1 MSTTQP
7 ERRQRDDRR
16 RHSWPALV
24 LAASLVAAVSALVA
38 GSSSAANG
46 AGKPVAN
53 INFAI
58 GGDIVKFDPAFA
70 YDYQT
75 TPVVSQAC
83 EGLLRFTPKG
93 RLLPNLASSWKQVNP
108 TTFVYNIRKNV
119 KFQDGTPLTAA
130 DVKFSLDR
138 YKDPKVGAYAGS
150 YYTRVKSIDITGP
163 SQITIRLTG
172 PYSQWQYVPA
182 MTAAAAIVSKAFVQ
196 AHPKDLGQPGVGIVC
211 TGPFAFSS
219 WTRGQ
224 TVVLKRFDGYWNTNR
239 TPKVAQVTFKV
250 VEDESTLI
258 AGLNTGAIDG
268 TVYALDGRMAK
279 GISGPVKI
287 WRSPSSLVAGLLFNT
302 QRKPWSDARVRRA
315 FAMALDIPGII
326 KTAYNGYGRATKSP
340 APPIMFTYARQQ
352 YERAYKALPA
362 YKHDLAAAQ
371 ELIKAAGADG
381 AHGTLMISTPTDKLV
396 GVIVQQTAAQIGIKL
411 TLQTV
416 PFAKKTAIEYAGGA
430 RKYDL
435 DLFSALGDTS
445 DPIGFLYIQFSS
457 DAPISN
463 VSQYKNAL
471 VDKYLN
477 ASWNAPTPAAGVTP
491 LTKAQSIIVRDA
503 PWIPFIAADSLVPLN
518 KRLTG
523 WEPSTFSYW
532 GSWAADLSGT

>member
-1 MSTTQP
+1 MSTPQGTLH
-7 ERRQRDDRR
+7 RRDDRS
-16 RHSWPALV
+16 HSTLALL
-24 LAASLVAAVSALVA
+24 LAASLVAVVSALVS
-38 GSSSAANG
+38 GSSFAANT
-46 AGKPVAN
+46 AGKPIGN

-93 RLLPNLASSWKQVNP
+93 RLLPNLASSWKQVNA

-119 KFQDGTPLTAA
+119 KFQDGSPLTAE
-130 DVKFSLDR
+130 DVRFSLNR

-150 YYTRVKSIDITGP
+150 YYTRVKSIAVTGP
-163 SQITIRLTG
+163 SQVTIRLTG

-182 MTAAAAIVSKAFVQ
+182 MTAAAAIVSKPFVQ

-211 TGPFAFSS
+211 TGPFKFAS
-219 WTRGQ
+219 WQRGQ
-224 TVVLKRFDGYWNTNR
+224 NVVLKRFDDYWNKNR
-239 TPKVAQVTFKV
+239 MPKVAQVTFKV

-279 GISGPVKI
+279 GISGPVRI

-326 KTAYNGYGRATKSP
+326 RAAYNGYGRATKSP
-340 APPIMFTYARQQ
+340 APPIMFTYAKQK
-352 YERAYKALPA
+352 YERAYRALPA
-362 YKHDLAAAQ
+362 YKHDIAAAQ
-371 ELIKAAGADG
+371 ALIKAAGADG
-381 AHGTLMISTPTDKLV
+381 ASGTLMISTPTDKLV
-396 GVIVQQTAAQIGIKL
+396 GVIVQQTAVQIGIKL

-416 PFAKKTAIEYAGGA
+416 PFAKKTAIEYSPGA

-445 DPIGFLYIQFSS
+445 DPIGFLYIQFASA
-457 DAPISN
+457 APISN

-471 VDKYLN
+471 VDKNLN
-477 ASWNAPTPAAGVTP
+477 ASWNAPTPAAGVTA
-491 LTKAQSIIVRDA
+491 LTKAQSVIVRDA

-523 WEPSTFSYW
+523 WQPSTFSYW

>member
-1 MSTTQP
+1 MSTPQRTLH
-7 ERRQRDDRR
+7 RRDDRR
-16 RHSWPALV
+16 HSTLALL
-24 LAASLVAAVSALVA
+24 LAASLVAVVSALVS
-38 GSSSAANG
+38 GSSFAANT
-46 AGKPVAN
+46 AGKPIGN

-93 RLLPNLASSWKQVNP
+93 RLLPNLASSWKQVNA

-119 KFQDGTPLTAA
+119 KFQDGSPLTAE
-130 DVKFSLDR
+130 DVRFSLNR

-150 YYTRVKSIDITGP
+150 YYTRVKSIDVTGP
-163 SQITIRLTG
+163 SQVTIRLTG

-182 MTAAAAIVSKAFVQ
+182 MTAAAAIVSKAFVE

-211 TGPFAFSS
+211 TGPFKFAS
-219 WTRGQ
+219 WQRGQ
-224 TVVLKRFDGYWNTNR
+224 SVVLKRFDGYWNKNR
-239 TPKVAQVTFKV
+239 IPKVAQVTFKV

-279 GISGPVKI
+279 GISGPVRI

-326 KTAYNGYGRATKSP
+326 KAAYNGYGRATKSP
-340 APPIMFTYARQQ
+340 APPIMFTYAKQQ
-352 YERAYKALPA
+352 YEKAYRALPA
-362 YKHDLAAAQ
+362 YKHDVAAAKA
-371 ELIKAAGADG
+371 LIKAAGADG
-381 AHGTLMISTPTDKLV
+381 AQGTLMISTPTDKLV

-416 PFAKKTAIEYAGGA
+416 PFAKKTAIEYSPGA

-445 DPIGFLYIQFSS
+445 DPIGFLYIQF
-457 DAPISN
+457 A
-463 VSQYKNAL
+463 
-471 VDKYLN
+471 
-477 ASWNAPTPAAGVTP
+477 
-491 LTKAQSIIVRDA
+491 VRCPNQQRVA
-503 PWIPFIAADSLVPLN
+503 IQECGG
-518 KRLTG
+518 R
-523 WEPSTFSYW
+523 
-532 GSWAADLSGT
+532 